1 MPLDTKQIGK
11 DMIVAVAEV
20 FDKEWPEIKEYAED
34 ELKDFAR
41 VLGRIS
47 ARYAA
52 GKITEENA
60 RAMVSGQIKAMEIVF
75 LAVEG
80 LGILMVEAAINSAID
95 VVRTAVNKA
104 IGFGLL

>member
-1 MPLDTKQIGK
+1 MSLDAKQIGK
-11 DMIVAVAEV
+11 DMIAAAAEV
-20 FDKEWPEIKEYAED
+20 FDKKWPEIKEYAED

-52 GKITEENA
+52 GKISEENA
-60 RAMVSGQIKAMEIVF
+60 RAMVSAQIRSMEIVL
-75 LAVEG
+75 LAAEG

-104 IGFGLL
+104 IGFALL

>member
-11 DMIVAVAEV
+11 DMIAAAAEV
-20 FDKEWPEIKEYAED
+20 FDKKWPEIKEYAED

-52 GKITEENA
+52 GKISEENA
-60 RAMVSGQIKAMEIVF
+60 RAMVSAQIRSMEIVF

-104 IGFGLL
+104 IGFALL